1 MNDFLAL
8 RVARVVEETA
18 DARSLIFDVPE
29 HLAERFRYQPG
40 QFLTLRIPFADDW
53 LPRCYSLSSTPLLDE
68 PLRVTVKR
76 VRDGR
81 ASNWLCGELQE
92 GQTLQVLPPAGVF
105 VPRSLD
111 GDLLLFGGGSGIT
124 PVLSIL
130 RSALLAGQGRILLI
144 YANRDEQSVIFR
156 DELRFLAE
164 AHPERLQ
171 IIHWLDA
178 LQGIPSAAQLAA
190 LAQPFIDAQ
199 AFICGPGPFMDA
211 QAFICGPG
219 PFMDTAVSALKSL
232 GVPGERVHV
241 ERFVSLPGESEV
253 LQVVAS
259 EAAVAAQLAVRLDG
273 EEHHLACDS
282 GETLL
287 AAMERAGLKPPS
299 ACRVGGCASCMC
311 TLESGDIE
319 LLINDALDAGE
330 LAEGWILACQAVPTS
345 ANLRIRFPE

>member
-40 QFLTLRIPFADDW
+40 QFLTLRIPYGDDW

-199 AFICGPGPFMDA
+199 AFICGPGPFMD
-211 QAFICGPG
+211 
-219 PFMDTAVSALKSL
+219 TAVSALKGL
-232 GVPGERVHV
+232 GLPAGRVHV

-253 LQVVAS
+253 QQVAAS

-273 EEHHLACDS
+273 QDHQLACDS

-311 TLESGDIE
+311 TLESGEVE
-319 LLINDALDAGE
+319 LLINDALDADE
-330 LAEGWILACQAVPTS
+330 LAEGWILSCQAVPTS
-345 ANLRIRFPE
+345 AHLRIRFPE

>member
-18 DARSLIFDVPE
+18 DACSLIFDVPE
-29 HLAERFRYQPG
+29 HLAERFHYQPG
-40 QFLTLRIPFADDW
+40 QFLTLRIPYADDW

-81 ASNWLCGELQE
+81 ASNWLCGQLQE

-105 VPRSLD
+105 VPRDLD
-111 GDLLLFGGGSGIT
+111 ADLLLFGGGSGVT

-144 YANRDEQSVIFR
+144 YANRNEASVIFR
-156 DELRFLAE
+156 DELRLLAS

-171 IIHWLDA
+171 VVHWLDVV
-178 LQGIPSAAQLAA
+178 QGIPSAQQLAT
-190 LAQPFIDAQ
+190 LAR
-199 AFICGPGPFMDA
+199 PFMDA
-211 QAFICGPG
+211 EAFICGPG

-232 GVPGERVHV
+232 GVPASRVHV
-241 ERFVSLPGESEV
+241 ERFVSLPGEGETV
-253 LQVVAS
+253 QLHAS

-273 EEHHLACDS
+273 EDHQLDCAS
-282 GETLL
+282 GETVL

-319 LLINDALDAGE
+319 LLLNDALEADE

-345 ANLRIRFPE
+345 AHLRIRFPE

>member
-199 AFICGPGPFMDA
+199 AFICGPGPFMD
-211 QAFICGPG
+211 
-219 PFMDTAVSALKSL
+219 TAVSALKGL
-232 GVPGERVHV
+232 GLPAGRVHV

-253 LQVVAS
+253 QQVAAS

-273 EEHHLACDS
+273 QDHQLACDS

-287 AAMERAGLKPPS
+287 GAMERAGLKPPS

-311 TLESGDIE
+311 TLESGEVE
-319 LLINDALDAGE
+319 LLINDALDADE
-330 LAEGWILACQAVPTS
+330 LAEGWILSCQAVPTS
-345 ANLRIRFPE
+345 AHLRIRFPE

>member
-199 AFICGPGPFMDA
+199 AFICGPGPFMD
-211 QAFICGPG
+211 
-219 PFMDTAVSALKSL
+219 TAVSALKGL
-232 GVPGERVHV
+232 GLPAGRVHV

-253 LQVVAS
+253 QQVAAS

-273 EEHHLACDS
+273 QDHQLACDS

-311 TLESGDIE
+311 TLESGEVE
-319 LLINDALDAGE
+319 LLINDALDADE
-330 LAEGWILACQAVPTS
+330 LAEGWILSCQAVPTS
-345 ANLRIRFPE
+345 AHLRIRFPE

>member
-29 HLAERFRYQPG
+29 QLAERFRYQPG
-40 QFLTLRIPFADDW
+40 QFLTLRIPYADDW

-130 RSALLAGQGRILLI
+130 RSALLAGQGRVLLI

-171 IIHWLDA
+171 IVHWLDS

-199 AFICGPGPFMDA
+199 AFICGPGPFMD
-211 QAFICGPG
+211 
-219 PFMDTAVSALKSL
+219 TAVSALKGL
-232 GVPGERVHV
+232 GMPAERVRV
-241 ERFVSLPGESEV
+241 ERFVSLPGENDV
-253 LQVVAS
+253 PQVAAS

-273 EEHHLACDS
+273 ADHQLACDS

-311 TLESGDIE
+311 TLESGAIE
-319 LLINDALDAGE
+319 LLINDALDADE

-345 ANLRIRFPE
+345 AHLRIRFPE